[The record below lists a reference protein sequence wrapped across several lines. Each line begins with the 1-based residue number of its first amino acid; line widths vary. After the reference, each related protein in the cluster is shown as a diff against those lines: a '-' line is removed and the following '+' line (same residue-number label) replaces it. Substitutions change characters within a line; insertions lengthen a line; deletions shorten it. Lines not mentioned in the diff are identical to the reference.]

1 MRGLKCCIV
10 HTGSIV
16 LLTFQATRQFTNQ
29 ETVLEEEVL
38 TTASPAFDQAVCTTS
53 TRTIQVS
60 LRVRLIAG
68 NNHVLKISINVTA
81 VDFILTLVSS
91 PNKACKYVKL
101 PSHHYHPVSSN
112 QVAVL
117 VTE

>member
-68 NNHVLKISINVTA
+68 SNVLNISINVAA
-81 VDFILTLVSS
+81 VDFISDTGLYS
-91 PNKACKYVKL
+91 
-101 PSHHYHPVSSN
+101 
-112 QVAVL
+112 Q
-117 VTE
+117 